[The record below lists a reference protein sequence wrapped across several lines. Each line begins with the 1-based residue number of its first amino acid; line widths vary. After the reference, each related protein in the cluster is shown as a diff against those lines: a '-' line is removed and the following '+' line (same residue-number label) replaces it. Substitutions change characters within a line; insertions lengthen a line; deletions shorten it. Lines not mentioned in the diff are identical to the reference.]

1 MPSAPRSKYQTL
13 HDNATLNRHPER
25 VTDALFL
32 EYDFFDA
39 RDFLQVKYE
48 MLRRVQTDG
57 WSVTQAAKTFG
68 LSRLSFYHAQSA
80 FEREGLSGLVAKKR
94 GPKDAHKLSRAVMAF
109 VEQLIENQPEL
120 NARVI
125 AQHIEQRFGR
135 SVHPRSVERALKRQE
150 KKRSKRP

>member
-1 MPSAPRSKYQTL
+1 
-13 HDNATLNRHPER
+13 
-25 VTDALFL
+25 
-32 EYDFFDA
+32 
-39 RDFLQVKYE
+39 

-68 LSRLSFYHAQSA
+68 LSRLSFYHARSA